1 MNGSALRTGILV
13 IALLVTA
20 VGGGTL
26 VAAAD
31 STTAVERERQ
41 PGMDT
46 EQPAFSAGE
55 DRYASAAAASFQEQG
70 FETTTFIVT
79 VNDDGSAIWTFRYER
94 ILEGDEAKSEFETFA
109 EEFESEETELYADFA
124 SQAEVLLNIGRE
136 ETDREMEAT
145 DFNRT
150 ARIEQGFNTRGVVE
164 MSFTWNGFAQ
174 VNDGEVVAG
183 DVFEGNFVVASDQSL
198 VVETGDGLRFADVQP
213 VGELS
218 ASSLEASDSVTWTG
232 RKQFLDGQ
240 PRVVFESE
248 SAGGP
253 VESGDDTENESALP
267 LSTIAMALAGGAI
280 LLGLLVAGISRYGL
294 LSRTDRSD
302 PDSRPEPTR
311 EPDQSPAQPIPDD
324 ELLSDEDRVISLIRE
339 RGGRMKQVD
348 IVDETG
354 WSKSKVSML
363 LSEMESDGTISKLRV
378 GRENIISLEGFEPE
392 ATRSP
397 FEE

>member
-13 IALLVTA
+13 ITLLVAA

-26 VAAAD
+26 VAAND

-46 EQPAFSAGE
+46 GQPAFGASD
-55 DRYASAAAASFQEQG
+55 DRFANTAASFQEQG

-94 ILEGDEAKSEFETFA
+94 ILEDDEAEAEFETFA
-109 EEFESEETELYADFA
+109 EEFESEETERYTDFKD
-124 SQAEVLLNIGRE
+124 QANALLTIGRE
-136 ETDREMEAT
+136 ETGREMKAT

-150 ARIEQGFNTRGVVE
+150 ARIEQRFNTRGVVE

-183 DVFEGNFVVASDQSL
+183 DVFEGNFVISSDQTL
-198 VVETGDGLRFADVQP
+198 VIETGDDLRFADVQP
-213 VGELS
+213 AGELS

-240 PRVVFESE
+240 PRVIFESE
-248 SAGGP
+248 SAGGS
-253 VESGDDTENESALP
+253 VEPDEDTENESALP
-267 LSTIAMALAGGAI
+267 ISTIALALAGGAI
-280 LLGLLVAGISRYGL
+280 LLGLLAAGISRYGL
-294 LSRTDRSD
+294 LSRTDQSD
-302 PDSRPEPTR
+302 PDVHPEPTR
-311 EPDQSPAQPIPDD
+311 EPDQSAAQPIPDD

-339 RGGRMKQVD
+339 RGGRMKQVN

>member
-13 IALLVTA
+13 IALLVAA

-26 VAAAD
+26 VAADD
-31 STTAVERERQ
+31 STTAVERERL
-41 PGMDT
+41 PDVDT
-46 EQPAFSAGE
+46 GQPAIGAGE
-55 DRYASAAAASFQEQG
+55 DRYASAAATSFQEQG

-94 ILEGDEAKSEFETFA
+94 ILDGDEAQSEFETFA
-109 EEFESEETELYADFA
+109 EEFESEETKLYADFVN
-124 SQAEVLLNIGRE
+124 QAEVLLNIGRE

-198 VVETGDGLRFADVQP
+198 VVEAGEGLWFADVQP
-213 VGELS
+213 IGELS

-248 SAGGP
+248 SAGGSVQP
-253 VESGDDTENESALP
+253 DEDTENESALP
-267 LSTIAMALAGGAI
+267 ISTIALVLAGGAI
-280 LLGLLVAGISRYGL
+280 LLGLLAAGISRYGL

-302 PDSRPEPTR
+302 PDAHPEPTR
-311 EPDQSPAQPIPDD
+311 EPDQSPTQPIPDD
-324 ELLSDEDRVISLIRE
+324 ELLSDEDRVVSLIQE
-339 RGGRMKQVD
+339 RGGRMKQVN